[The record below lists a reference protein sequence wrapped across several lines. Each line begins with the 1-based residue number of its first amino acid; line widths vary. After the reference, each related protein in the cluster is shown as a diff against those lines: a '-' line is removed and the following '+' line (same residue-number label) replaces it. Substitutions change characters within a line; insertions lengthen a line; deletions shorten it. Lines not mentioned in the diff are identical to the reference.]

1 MRTWLREP
9 LLHFA
14 VLGAALF
21 LAYSLLNPAETSS
34 TEIVVSAGQ
43 VEALSAQ
50 FASTWQR
57 PPTDQELK
65 GLIEGYV
72 RDEVLSR
79 EGRAL
84 GFDQDDPVIR
94 NRLRQKVEI
103 LALEALSPE
112 PTDAELEAYLAAHPE
127 RFELPGTA
135 TLEQVYFDPTR
146 RGAALERDV
155 TLALASL
162 QRRRAPSGLGD
173 VTMLPPRMSGAT
185 PRDVLATFGDEFAR
199 AVGDLEVGS
208 WQGPVRSTYGVHL
221 VRVVERRGPTLP
233 TLADARD
240 VVARE
245 WGQQKSVELREQHYR
260 ALRSRY
266 TVTVEPVAVS
276 TAQVQTP

>member
-1 MRTWLREP
+1 
-9 LLHFA
+9 

-21 LAYSLLNPAETSS
+21 IAYSKLNPAETAG
-34 TEIVVSAGQ
+34 TDIVVSAGH

-50 FASTWQR
+50 FTATWQR
-57 PPTDQELK
+57 PPTEQERQ
-65 GLIEGYV
+65 GLIEGFV

-103 LALEALSPE
+103 LALDALSAE
-112 PTDAELEAYLAAHPE
+112 PTDAELSAYLAAHPE

-146 RGAALERDV
+146 RGAALDAD
-155 TLALASL
+155 LAAALASL
-162 QRRRAPSGLGD
+162 RDGKAPSGFGD
-173 VTMLPPRMSGAT
+173 VTMLPARMSSAT
-185 PRDVLATFGDEFAR
+185 AREVGTTFGDEFAS
-199 AVGDLEVGS
+199 GTNGLEVGP
-208 WQGPVRSTYGVHL
+208 WHGPVRSTYGVHL
-221 VRVVERRGPTLP
+221 VRVVERRGPTRP

-245 WGQQKSVELREQHYR
+245 WAQQKSLELREQHYR
-260 ALRSRY
+260 ALRARY
-266 TVTVEPVAVS
+266 TVTVEPVAAS
-276 TAQVQTP
+276 TAQLRTP

>member
-1 MRTWLREP
+1 MRKWLREP

-21 LAYSLLNPAETSS
+21 IAYSALNPAGTTSA
-34 TEIVVSAGQ
+34 EIVVSAGQ
-43 VEALSAQ
+43 IEALTAQ
-50 FASTWQR
+50 FTSTWQR
-57 PPTDQELK
+57 APTEQELK
-65 GLIEGYV
+65 GLIEGYI

-103 LALEALSPE
+103 LAQDALSVE
-112 PTDAELEAYLAAHPE
+112 PTDAELSAYLAAHPE
-127 RFELPGTA
+127 QFELPGTA

-146 RGAALERDV
+146 RGAGLDHDV
-155 TLALASL
+155 AVALASL
-162 QRRRAPSGLGD
+162 RRGRAPSGLGD

-185 PRDVLATFGDEFAR
+185 PRDVGATFGDEFAR
-199 AVGDLEVGS
+199 GIDRLEVGP
-208 WQGPVRSTYGVHL
+208 WQGPVRSTYGIHL
-221 VRVVERRGPTLP
+221 VRIVERRGPTLP

-245 WGQQKSVELREQHYR
+245 WSQQKSVELREQHYR
-260 ALRSRY
+260 ALRARY
-266 TVTVEPVAVS
+266 TVTVEPHAVS